1 MNDPGLD
8 GVVADEAG
16 TVDQSHTVEER
27 EQHEV
32 ESSHPHAAR
41 WWLASTAYPL
51 AAVCD
56 LARVRGRR
64 GVLTLTREHSGL
76 WLALSVSARCRSHG
90 E

>member
-16 TVDQSHTVEER
+16 TVDQSHTVQER

-32 ESSHPHAAR
+32 ESSHPHAGR

-56 LARVRGRR
+56 LVGLMGRR
-64 GVLTLTREHSGL
+64 GKADLCLGNF
-76 WLALSVSARCRSHG
+76 WAYG
-90 E
+90 